1 MTAPQ
6 FRQRIKDFMCGDSL
20 RVERTILSLPTGL
33 TVSKAWLTIKADA
46 TDLDAAA
53 LVQLSITSTL
63 TSSGQITDVGT
74 TSGDGALRFTL
85 TPAQTLLLTPEQ
97 VYVWDCQVLLSDGG
111 IYTPCAG
118 SIVGEQ
124 QITIATS

>member
-1 MTAPQ
+1 MSAPQ
-6 FRQRIKDFMCGDSL
+6 YRQRIRDFVCGDSL

-33 TVSKAWLTIKADA
+33 TVSKAWFTVKADA
-46 TDLDAAA
+46 TALDAAA
-53 LVQLSITSTL
+53 IVQLSITSTL

-97 VYVWDCQVLLSDGG
+97 VYVFDVQVLLSDGG
-111 IYTPCAG
+111 IYTPVIG
-118 SIVGEQ
+118 TIVGEQ
-124 QITIATS
+124 QVTIATS

>member
-6 FRQRIKDFMCGDSL
+6 FRQRIRDFVCGDSL
-20 RVERTILSLPTGL
+20 RIERTILSLPTGL
-33 TVSKAWLTIKADA
+33 TVSKAWLTIKTLA

-53 LVQLSITSTL
+53 TLQLSITSTL
-63 TSSGQITDVGT
+63 SSAGQITDVGT

-97 VYVWDCQVLLSDGG
+97 EYVFDVQVLLSDGG
-111 IYTPCAG
+111 IYTPVKG
-118 SIVGEQ
+118 TIEGLQ